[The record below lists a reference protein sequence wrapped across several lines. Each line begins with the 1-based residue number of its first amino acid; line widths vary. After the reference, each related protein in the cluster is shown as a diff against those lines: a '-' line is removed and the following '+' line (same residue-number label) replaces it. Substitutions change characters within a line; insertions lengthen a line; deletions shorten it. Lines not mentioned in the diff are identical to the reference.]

1 MVAPVTVALGMAAVG
16 MEALLD
22 RPATRVLVA
31 R

>member
-16 MEALLD
+16 MVALLD
-22 RPATRVLVA
+22 RLATRVLVA